1 MSTVRRG
8 RVSRRRSATSRASET
23 AAWGG
28 GGSGTEKPRSPTA
41 GMEMA
46 DDSSDRA
53 RGKVT
58 QASRNLGQILS
69 LSLNLNFC
77 LPEAMETGPRS
88 LR

>member
-8 RVSRRRSATSRASET
+8 RVSRRRSPTSRASEE

-28 GGSGTEKPRSPTA
+28 GSRTEKPRSPPA

-53 RGKVT
+53 RGKLT
-58 QASRNLGQILS
+58 QASRNLAQILS

-77 LPEAMETGPRS
+77 LPEAMETGPKA
-88 LR
+88 